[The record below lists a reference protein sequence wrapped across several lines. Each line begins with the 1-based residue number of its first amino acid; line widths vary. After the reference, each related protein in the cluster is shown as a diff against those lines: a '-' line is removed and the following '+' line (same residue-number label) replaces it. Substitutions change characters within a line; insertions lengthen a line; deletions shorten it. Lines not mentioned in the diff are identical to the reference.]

1 MKCIVHCA
9 LALSLAGLSIGA
21 SIQPEKAPPPKKTIT
36 YSELQQADVIGRLG
50 VKLGTC
56 VSIRA
61 EVVSG
66 DSLRT
71 KADSGRYLLRVLEV
85 DGRALAKSE
94 LFSYSGAP
102 GYSEMPTG
110 PSELSKLVRNKS
122 ARELIAAE
130 TALIEEGLVG
140 TERRLVVYEVGRFDG
155 MPCNLPAS
163 TPEWQSSGFGF
174 GTSLT
179 IVADDTHHQ
188 KPK

>member
-85 DGRALAKSE
+85 DAHALEKPE
-94 LFSYSGAP
+94 FFSYSRAP
-102 GYSEMPTG
+102 GYPKLPTDHFEHYRLVHGKPADSLSSEDVASM
-110 PSELSKLVRNKS
+110 EKDF
-122 ARELIAAE
+122 
-130 TALIEEGLVG
+130 VG
-140 TERRLVVYEVGRFDG
+140 TERRLVVYEVGEFSGIPD
-155 MPCNLPAS
+155 LPANVLA
-163 TPEWQSSGFGF
+163 WQDREFGF
-174 GTSLT
+174 HTRLVLVQGE
-179 IVADDTHHQ
+179 
-188 KPK
+188 